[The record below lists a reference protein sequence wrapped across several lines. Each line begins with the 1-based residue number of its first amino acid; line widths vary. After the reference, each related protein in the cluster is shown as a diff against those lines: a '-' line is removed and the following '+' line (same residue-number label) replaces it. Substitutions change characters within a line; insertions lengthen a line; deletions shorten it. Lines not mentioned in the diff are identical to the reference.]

1 MSTIRIYRVDFDPS
15 DNVRVEDLENYLY
28 SLTSIDF
35 NMQYQKM
42 SLDMTVKLAV
52 PQEYQQIAIG
62 NYAAIEQDGKT
73 YYYFIMN
80 ANWVS
85 KNCVQL
91 VLSIDSINTFWND
104 IVFNETTH
112 ITRMHKNRLAGE
124 LSGNNILLNRIV
136 DNYKEGITPYLMRK
150 TKSTLYNTTDID
162 LRDTTWYLIYRTLY
176 EPKVDVISNPIVLS
190 CVNKKEIK
198 FPSSSISTKVITSA
212 HLNPSYWYQCL
223 NTYETN
229 CVFKLIDGGYPGTYE
244 VGSYSPADNTTC
256 YQIWFRVSPNDS
268 SLIQIQFKYY
278 GSNNSEDGRGKY
290 LPLSTPSFI
299 LNTYVSQIEF
309 LDCNKVYIHI
319 NEPNLW
325 PVNSE
330 GGTGTFT
337 INAGSEN
344 IIKSINNID
353 RTDSKLIKIIELP
366 YPPFNFNDTV
376 PEGWELKNGELVYNQ
391 LLDTELEC
399 DLRNSNLPN
408 RIVVSKA
415 DVLAFKNKDI
425 KYETKLFNSDLYARK
440 FTYGDSVWEFKQ
452 ENIDK
457 NTQATSNTLTVGIKF
472 KASRDISSG
481 NAFKFTIDKYKY
493 DEDHGEYLVSNRDNQ
508 YPIYTS
514 EYINYLN
521 YGKVYDQKANTIAN
535 VSSIGGFAATTGSAI
550 AMMALGAATN
560 TGRVI
565 GLVTSI
571 VAGAVSLGTS
581 IANQVNAQNQ
591 KEAQLRNQSVNVNG
605 STDRDIFNYITKNKL
620 ELITYT
626 PTDEMRN
633 RLFKLFDITGYGTD
647 EYGIPN
653 LNTRYWR
660 NYIQCEAIFDI
671 KDAYLD
677 YKQDIIQRFANGV
690 TVLHNH
696 NNEYDFEFNK
706 ENWENDIVELARS

>member
-15 DNVRVEDLENYLY
+15 KNVRVEDLENYLN
-28 SLTSIDF
+28 SLTPINFDI
-35 NMQYQKM
+35 QYQKM

-52 PQEYQQIAIG
+52 SQEYQQIAIG
-62 NYAAIEQDGKT
+62 NYAAIDQDGKT
-73 YYYFIMN
+73 YYYFIIN

-104 IVFNETTH
+104 ITFNETTH
-112 ITRMHKNRLAGE
+112 ITRMHKNRVAGKV
-124 LSGNNILLNRIV
+124 SGNNIVLSRIV

-150 TKSTLYNTTDID
+150 NKTTLYNTTDKD

-190 CVNKKEIK
+190 CVNKKEINL
-198 FPSSSISTKVITSA
+198 PSSSVSTKVITSA

-229 CVFKLIDGGYPGTYE
+229 CVLKLIDSKYPGTYE
-244 VGSYSPADNTTC
+244 VGKYSPQYYTTC
-256 YQIWFRVSPNDS
+256 YQVWFRVSPNDS
-268 SLIQIQFKYY
+268 SMIEIQFKYY
-278 GSNNSEDGRGKY
+278 GTNSEDGRGQY
-290 LPLSTPSFI
+290 LPLSNPSFI
-299 LNTYVSQIEF
+299 LNADVSQIEF
-309 LDCNKVYIHI
+309 LDCNKVYIHT
-319 NEPNLW
+319 NEPDLW
-325 PVNSE
+325 PANSE
-330 GGTGTFT
+330 GSTSTFT
-337 INAGSEN
+337 INAGSEK
-344 IIKSINNID
+344 IIKSINSID

-399 DLRNSNLPN
+399 DLRNSNIPN
-408 RIVVSKA
+408 MIVVSKA

-425 KYETKLFNSDLYARK
+425 KYETKLFNSDLYATK

-452 ENIDK
+452 ENVDK
-457 NTQATSNTLTVGIKF
+457 NTQATSTALSVGIKF

-521 YGKVYDQKANTIAN
+521 YGKVYDQKANDIAN
-535 VSSIGGFAATTGSAI
+535 ASAVGGFAATTGSAI
-550 AMMALGAATN
+550 AMMALGSN
-560 TGRVI
+560 TPGRII

-571 VAGAVSLGTS
+571 VAGTVSLFSS

-620 ELITYT
+620 ELITYA

-647 EYGIPN
+647 EYGIPS

-690 TVLHNH
+690 TVLHNN